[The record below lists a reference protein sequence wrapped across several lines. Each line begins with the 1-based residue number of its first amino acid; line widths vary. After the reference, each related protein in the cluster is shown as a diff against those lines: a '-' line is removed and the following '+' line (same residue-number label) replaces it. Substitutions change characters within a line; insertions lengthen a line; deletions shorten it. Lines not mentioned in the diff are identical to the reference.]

1 MKFVGSKNRIS
12 KYIVPF
18 IQNAI
23 DKNNIN
29 TYIEPFVG
37 GANIIDKIQCE
48 HRIGIDTHKEL
59 IALFKALQN
68 GWEPPLHISEEE
80 YIRIRDNKENYPD
93 CYVGLVGFCSTWGSK
108 WFGGYARGYKNDGIS
123 LRDMPNEAIRNL
135 LSQLPKIKDVDFIC
149 DNYLNLE
156 YPKPAVIYCDPP
168 YANKNKYYHI
178 DFDSNAFWNWCREQ
192 SKKNILFISEY
203 QAPSDFKC
211 IWSKNVKT
219 SLSMN
224 NDVSRVE
231 KLFIP
236 CSQSIDNVE

>member
-1 MKFVGSKNRIS
+1 MHYVGSKNRIS

-23 DKNNIN
+23 NKNDIN

-37 GANIIDKIQCE
+37 GANIIDKIQCK
-48 HRIGIDTHKEL
+48 HRIGIDIHKEL
-59 IALFKALQN
+59 ISLFKALQS
-68 GWEPPLHISEEE
+68 GWEPPLHINEEE
-80 YIRIRDNKENYPD
+80 YIRVRDNKENYPD
-93 CYVGLVGFCSTWGSK
+93 YYVGLVGFCSSWGSK
-108 WFGGYARGYKNDGIS
+108 WFGGYGREYKFNEVKSIS
-123 LRDMPNEAIRNL
+123 NKRIRNL
-135 LSQLPKIKDVDFIC
+135 LSQLPKIKNVDFIC
-149 DNYLNLE
+149 DNYLNLD
-156 YPKPAVIYCDPP
+156 YPESAVIYCDPP

-178 DFDSNAFWNWCREQ
+178 DFDSNVFWNWCRDQ

-219 SLSMN
+219 GLNMN
-224 NDVSRVE
+224 NDVQRVE

-236 CSQSIDNVE
+236 CSQITDI